1 MKVSKKSL
9 QLIASGALLIIV
21 VALGIWRYQ
30 SYTLHARQAEVAARG
45 TGVMPFDLDKTH
57 HVFEP
62 MDDGGLQTV
71 TANEPS
77 DEEQIALI
85 QTHLQEIAQAFQE
98 GNFSDPA
105 QIHGH
110 EMPGLA
116 ELRAGAER
124 IEITYT
130 ALPDGGQIRYRTE
143 EAPLINA
150 IHHWFMAQLS
160 DHGSDASGHQ

>member
-1 MKVSKKSL
+1 MTLNRKSL
-9 QLIASGALLIIV
+9 SFLLGGILLVIV
-21 VALGIWRYQ
+21 ILLGVQVYR
-30 SYTLHARQAEVAARG
+30 SMSLHARQAEIAARG
-45 TGVMPFDLDKTH
+45 TQVMPFDLDQTH

-71 TANEPS
+71 TANDPS
-77 DEEQIALI
+77 DDEQITLI
-85 QTHLQEIAQAFQE
+85 QGHLQEIAEDFQK

-116 ELRAGAER
+116 DLQTGAER
-124 IEITYT
+124 IEITYS

-143 EAPLINA
+143 EPELINA

-160 DHGSDASGHQ
+160 DHGGHASGD

>member
-1 MKVSKKSL
+1 MKTNRKSL
-9 QLIASGALLIIV
+9 LFVAGGTLLIVV
-21 VALGIWRYQ
+21 VAFGVWFYQ
-30 SYTLHARQAEVAARG
+30 SYALYARQAEVAALG
-45 TGVMPFDLDKTH
+45 TQVMPFDLDQTH

-62 MDDGGLQTV
+62 MDDGGLQTI
-71 TANEPS
+71 TANDPS
-77 DEEQIALI
+77 NEEQVGLI
-85 QTHLQEIAQAFQE
+85 QAHLTEIAQEFQE

-110 EMPGLA
+110 EMPGLD

-130 ALPDGGQIRYRTE
+130 ALPDGGQIRYHSE
-143 EAPLINA
+143 EPDLINA

-160 DHGSDASGHQ
+160 DHGQHASDN